1 MAVSP
6 LSTLLLL
13 LAVALAAVEA
23 EPSLLRNNNNK
34 ASTATLIASQNS
46 TGCARLGQL
55 PEECHCHEPGHHQLK
70 IECLKQFSSMVF
82 NDTIGLMIDLDPC
95 NADGSRLNVDL
106 VELNHNIHYTV
117 AGISAGDEEDYP
129 IPGLAV
135 VVPGVGHIGMDLA
148 VMIEGNPDMLRI
160 KLGLD
165 ACIALPSHQLCA
177 ESIPGL
183 NMILPWYVLSGNY
196 TFSDICEQADTDVE
210 DQQDEARESVAT
222 K

>member
-1 MAVSP
+1 M
-6 LSTLLLL
+6 L
-13 LAVALAAVEA
+13 
-23 EPSLLRNNNNK
+23 
-34 ASTATLIASQNS
+34 
-46 TGCARLGQL
+46 
-55 PEECHCHEPGHHQLK
+55 
-70 IECLKQFSSMVF
+70 F

-148 VMIEGNPDMLRI
+148 VMIEGNPDMLEI

-196 TFSDICEQADTDVE
+196 TFSDVCEKNDKQEQQQAVASVE
-210 DQQDEARESVAT
+210 GQQEKAGESVAT